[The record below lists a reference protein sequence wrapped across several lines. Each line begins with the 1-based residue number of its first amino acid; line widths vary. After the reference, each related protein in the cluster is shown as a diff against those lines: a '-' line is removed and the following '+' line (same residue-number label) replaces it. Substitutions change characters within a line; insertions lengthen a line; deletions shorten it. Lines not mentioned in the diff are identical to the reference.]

1 MSLFYPQTLVSE
13 LSHRDLFVDTNTFIG
28 AISHPNIFD
37 NLFKDLKES
46 GCTFLTIP
54 SVVFEFTRGTD
65 SIQDFN
71 KRTKFITNFSSIYPV
86 EKHLEDLEDL
96 TVVLQRIQGQMSYT
110 DFLLIACLYKF
121 PKAFLISA
129 NHKDCPL
136 DILDR
141 KFIITIDTDKDI
153 RNYGIYQ
160 FSPEKFDRAA
170 NNILKG

>member
-1 MSLFYPQTLVSE
+1 M
-13 LSHRDLFVDTNTFIG
+13 
-28 AISHPNIFD
+28 
-37 NLFKDLKES
+37 KKS

-54 SVVFEFTRGTD
+54 SVLFEFTRGTE

-71 KRTKFITNFSSIYPV
+71 KRAKFITDFSSIYPV

-141 KFIITIDTDKDI
+141 KYIITVDTGKDI

-160 FSPEKFDRAA
+160 FSTEKFNKAA
-170 NNILKG
+170 ERILKVD